1 MPVHI
6 DLQAE
11 ALLVSKRARELG
23 LTQSDLASALS
34 ASQSQISRVLSG
46 TAKRR
51 SKLFDGLC
59 KYVFSIHPQEAITV
73 KSSDELTGALSEV
86 WDGTPQHAKAL
97 AIVIRS
103 LGALHSSVLPAK
115 R

>member
-1 MPVHI
+1 MRVHV
-6 DLQAE
+6 DLKAE
-11 ALLVSKRARELG
+11 ALLVAKRAKELG
-23 LTQSDLASALS
+23 LTQVDLANALS

-46 TAKRR
+46 TGKRR
-51 SKLFDGLC
+51 SKLFDELC
-59 KYVFSIHPQEAITV
+59 KYVFSLHPKGRATAE
-73 KSSDELTGALSEV
+73 SSEELTSALSEV

-103 LGALHSSVLPAK
+103 LGALHSSALPLK